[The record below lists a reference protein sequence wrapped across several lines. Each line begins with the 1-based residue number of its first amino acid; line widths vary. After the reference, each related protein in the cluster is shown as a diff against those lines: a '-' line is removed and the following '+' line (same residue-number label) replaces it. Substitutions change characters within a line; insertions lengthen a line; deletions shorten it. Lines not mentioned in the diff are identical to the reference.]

1 MIVNAAVVLLAV
13 IMILAGL
20 VRKIVIGKKNR

>member
-1 MIVNAAVVLLAV
+1 MIVNAAVVFLAV